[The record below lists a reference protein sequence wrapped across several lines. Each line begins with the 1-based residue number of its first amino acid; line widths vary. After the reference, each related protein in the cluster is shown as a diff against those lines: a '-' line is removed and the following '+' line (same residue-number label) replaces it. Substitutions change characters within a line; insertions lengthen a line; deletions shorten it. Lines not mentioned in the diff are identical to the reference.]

1 MPTQDVITNRLAILE
16 GQTVAAYAELRDRFE
31 DQFDTHPIAAMDH
44 LGMEVAETQ
53 YFLDLVRHAG
63 RRLDDLPGILAHQE
77 MCVLRG
83 DWQPV
88 SPCAMH
94 RALHQAQSLAR
105 CKFVKRLR
113 EVLKDD

>member
-1 MPTQDVITNRLAILE
+1 LVYYGYRNE
-16 GQTVAAYAELRDRFE
+16 
-31 DQFDTHPIAAMDH
+31 DH
-44 LGMEVAETQ
+44 L
-53 YFLDLVRHAG
+53 
-63 RRLDDLPGILAHQE
+63 PGVLAHQE

-113 EVLKDD
+113 EVLNDDTD

>member
-1 MPTQDVITNRLAILE
+1 MPTQDVIKERLKALDTATTESRMDLE
-16 GQTVAAYAELRDRFE
+16 IRFKSCLSTA
-31 DQFDTHPIAAMDH
+31 QAMDRY
-44 LGMEVAETQ
+44 GMELAETEH
-53 YFLDLVRHAG
+53 FGALVFHALG
-63 RRLDDLPGILAHQE
+63 HPDNLPGILAHQE

-105 CKFVKRLR
+105 CKFIKRLR
-113 EVLKDD
+113 EVLNDA